1 MKKSQQIFVISKLA
15 RNRLEEEKGR
25 KNIATRTEDFS
36 VTSLPLRACNSVK
49 LSFRQIG
56 VASCGSSGRSRLPTT
71 IIRWVPPQPVES
83 SGGAAARILAGG
95 SFVNLVRG
103 HPLCKFR
110 GRGARRGDRF
120 DLLLLLIYLSTV
132 PPIGGESSKAT
143 GSVSSAF
150 YTLYA
155 SMLGRRFATMRIS
168 CIFFFF
174 FNLFNFPF
182 WIACLALSV
191 FSGK

>member
-15 RNRLEEEKGR
+15 RNRLEKEKGR

-71 IIRWVPPQPVES
+71 IIRWVPPQVES

-174 FNLFNFPF
+174 NLFNFPF
-182 WIACLALSV
+182 WIALSV
-191 FSGK
+191 FTGK